1 MAYMNRTAS
10 LRLRD
15 LSISKKLALGFGF
28 LLTMVALVSALGY
41 STADTFISRLGKTA
55 YSANFKA
62 LLFDMRAGEKEY
74 LHTLSSVAIEQQKSR
89 LAILESEADKGLK
102 ILTSPLNIATLQEI
116 HKETQHYQN
125 LFENLVKTN
134 EESAA
139 AQQELTK
146 VSDKMTAAFEQLFE
160 GAFAEGSSA
169 SVSQLKSVAQI
180 KAQMVSVR
188 LTIRRFLGQP
198 DDAKAEAALKAID
211 TLSQNLTA
219 SQPRMDGI
227 TAERIGS
234 AIGDV
239 SRYRQFFQSIVEQD
253 HKAKGNMAALT
264 MQSQK
269 LLQLTDKLLAG
280 QKKAADDERSAAMT
294 KLFAVVVLALFIGL
308 LAAYVITRQITVPL
322 RETMG
327 MVRRVAGGDLT
338 STVRVDR
345 HDELGQLQSSMQDMT
360 EQLRQL
366 VSGVA
371 GGITQI
377 SSAAEELSAVSEQSS
392 AGVNQQR
399 SEIDQVATA
408 MNEMA
413 ATAQDVA
420 RNTATASSSASL
432 AEVKAQQ
439 GSQTVKRATAE
450 INMAA
455 EEVEELGEAMER
467 LNQSS
472 SQIGSV
478 IDVIKS
484 IAEQTNLLALNA
496 AIEAARAGEQGRGFA
511 VVADE
516 VRSLAQRTQQST
528 KEIGELITALQEG
541 ANTAGQMMNSSRE
554 RTLGTVALAKEAEV
568 ALDDIYRTVSDIQ
581 QLNHQIAAAVEEQ
594 SSVAEEVN
602 RSIISVR
609 DVAEQSASATQQA
622 TASTAELARLGVDLQ
637 RMIATFKV

>member
-1 MAYMNRTAS
+1 MNRTAS
-10 LRLRD
+10 LRLQD
-15 LSISKKLALGFGF
+15 LPVSKKLALGFGF

-41 STADTFISRLGKTA
+41 VTADTFIGRLGKTA
-55 YSANFKA
+55 YSANLKS
-62 LLFDMRAGEKEY
+62 LLLDLRTGEKEY
-74 LHTLSSVAIEQQKSR
+74 LHSLSNAAIEQQHKR
-89 LAILESEADKGLK
+89 LETLESEAGRGLQ
-102 ILTSPLNIATLQEI
+102 ILTSPFNIATLQEI
-116 HKETQHYQN
+116 QKETQHYQD
-125 LFENLVKTN
+125 FFGRLVKAN
-134 EESAA
+134 EASAA
-139 AQQELTK
+139 AQQELTQ
-146 VSDKMTAAFEQLFE
+146 VSDRMTATFEQLFE
-160 GAFAEGSSA
+160 GAFVEDSYAG
-169 SVSQLKSVAQI
+169 VSQLKSIAEI
-180 KAQMVSVR
+180 KAQMVGVR
-188 LTIRRFLGQP
+188 LAIRRFLGQP
-198 DDAKAEAALKAID
+198 DEAKADAALKAID
-211 TLSQNLTA
+211 VLSQSLITR
-219 SQPRMDGI
+219 QPRMDGI
-227 TAERIGS
+227 TGERIS
-234 AIGDV
+234 NATGDV
-239 SRYRQFFQSIVEQD
+239 ARYRQFFQSIVEQSR
-253 HKAKGNMAALT
+253 KA
-264 MQSQK
+264 QSEAD
-269 LLQLTDKLLAG
+269 QLGAQAQELVQLMDKLLAG
-280 QKKAADDERSAAMT
+280 QKKAADEERSSAMT
-294 KLFAVVVLALFIGL
+294 KLFAAVVLALIIGL

-322 RETMG
+322 RETMA
-327 MVRRVAGGDLT
+327 VVKRVAGGDLT
-338 STVRVDR
+338 STVRVTR
-345 HDELGQLQSSMQDMT
+345 HDELGELQNSMQDMT

-377 SSAAEELSAVSEQSS
+377 ASAAEELSAVSEQSS
-392 AGVNQQR
+392 AGINQQR

-413 ATAQDVA
+413 ATSQDVA
-420 RNTATASSSASL
+420 RNTATASSSASA

-439 GSQTVKRATAE
+439 GGQTVKRATAE
-450 INMAA
+450 ITLAA
-455 EEVEELGEAMER
+455 EEVEALGEAMER

-528 KEIGELITALQEG
+528 KEIGDLITALQDG
-541 ANTAGQMMNSSRE
+541 ASTAGNMMSSSRE
-554 RTLGTVALAKEAEV
+554 RTLGTVALARDAEA